1 VWIVPAG
8 LCTRTGSVGCV
19 LHVRTSLLPHWQ
31 SRYVQSSCFHLTPL
45 KNRKSVTEVYLAGAN
60 SHAAF
65 GSEFSDLSSSMA
77 NNNHA
82 IIKEAAVAGSNMK
95 PCGFL

>member
-1 VWIVPAG
+1 
-8 LCTRTGSVGCV
+8 
-19 LHVRTSLLPHWQ
+19 
-31 SRYVQSSCFHLTPL
+31 
-45 KNRKSVTEVYLAGAN
+45 VYLAGAN